1 MEPSNWFAPLRGI
14 VVLASLLFVAPT
26 ATSSPNAPAADGEWN
41 FRVLLDG
48 KEVGWHRYVVRGDG
62 ASTEVESRAQFD
74 VRFLMLN
81 AYSYRHTARERWR
94 GACLDQLESRTETN
108 GRVEKVAAVASDDA
122 VVVAGPSGDAR
133 LPGCVMSFAYW
144 DPRILRATRLLNSQ
158 TGELLPVT
166 VAEKGTERVNVAG
179 RTVAATR
186 HRLSAP
192 ELQIDLWYADGR
204 WVALEAPTPGG
215 RVLRYE
221 LR

>member
-1 MEPSNWFAPLRGI
+1 MKALTRPAPLRGI

-48 KEVGWHRYVVRGDG
+48 KEVGWHRYIVRGDG
-62 ASTEVESRAQFD
+62 AGTEVESRAQFD

-179 RTVAATR
+179 RNVAATR
-186 HRLSAP
+186 HRLSTP
-192 ELQIDLWYADGR
+192 DLQIDLWYADGR

-215 RVLRYE
+215 RTLRYE
-221 LR
+221 L

>member
-1 MEPSNWFAPLRGI
+1 MDTSTWLAPLRGI
-14 VVLASLLFVAPT
+14 AVLVTLLVVAQT
-26 ATSSPNAPAADGEWN
+26 AASSPAAPAAGGEWN

-62 ASTEVESRAQFD
+62 AATEVESRAQFD
-74 VRFLMLN
+74 VRFLLLN

-94 GACLDQLESRTETN
+94 GACLDELESRTETN

-122 VVVAGPSGDAR
+122 VVVAGPSGDTR

-158 TGELLPVT
+158 TGELLPVS
-166 VAEKGTERVNVAG
+166 VAERGTERINVAG
-179 RTVAATR
+179 RNVAATR

-192 ELQIDLWYADGR
+192 NLQIDLWYADGR

-215 RVLRYE
+215 RTLRYE
-221 LR
+221 L

>member
-1 MEPSNWFAPLRGI
+1 MKALTWPAPLRG
-14 VVLASLLFVAPT
+14 VAVLASLLFVAPT
-26 ATSSPNAPAADGEWN
+26 ATSSPNAPTADGEWN

-48 KEVGWHRYVVRGDG
+48 KEVGWHRYIVRGDG
-62 ASTEVESRAQFD
+62 AGTEVESRAQFD

-192 ELQIDLWYADGR
+192 DLQIDLWYADGR

-215 RVLRYE
+215 RTLRYE
-221 LR
+221 L

>member
-1 MEPSNWFAPLRGI
+1 MKALTWPAPLRGI
-14 VVLASLLFVAPT
+14 AVLASLLVMAPT
-26 ATSSPNAPAADGEWN
+26 ATSSPTAPAADGEWN

-94 GACLDQLESRTETN
+94 GACLDELESRTETN
-108 GRVEKVAAVASDDA
+108 GRVEEVAAVAYDDA
-122 VVVAGPSGDAR
+122 VVVDGPSGDAR

-158 TGELLPVT
+158 TGELLPVS
-166 VAEKGTERVNVAG
+166 VAERGTERVNVAG
-179 RTVAATR
+179 RNVAATR

-192 ELQIDLWYADGR
+192 DLQIDLWYADGR

-215 RVLRYE
+215 RTLRYE
-221 LR
+221 L

>member
-1 MEPSNWFAPLRGI
+1 MEPSNWFAALRGI
-14 VVLASLLFVAPT
+14 AVLSTLLVVTPTAISSPAAPT
-26 ATSSPNAPAADGEWN
+26 ADGEWN

-74 VRFLMLN
+74 VRFLLLN

-94 GACLDQLESRTETN
+94 GACLDELESRTETN
-108 GRVEKVAAVASDDA
+108 GRVEEVAAVAYDDA
-122 VVVAGPSGDAR
+122 VVVDGPSGDAR

-158 TGELLPVT
+158 TGELLPVS
-166 VAEKGTERVNVAG
+166 VAERGTERVNVAG
-179 RTVAATR
+179 RNVAATR

-192 ELQIDLWYADGR
+192 NLQIDLWYADGR

-215 RVLRYE
+215 RTLRYE
-221 LR
+221 L

>member
-1 MEPSNWFAPLRGI
+1 MKPSNWFAPLRGI
-14 VVLASLLFVAPT
+14 AVLSTLLVVTPTAISSPAAPT
-26 ATSSPNAPAADGEWN
+26 ADGEWN

-94 GACLDQLESRTETN
+94 GACLDELESRTETN
-108 GRVEKVAAVASDDA
+108 GRVEEVAAVAYDDA
-122 VVVAGPSGDAR
+122 VVVDGPSGDAR

-158 TGELLPVT
+158 TGELLPVS
-166 VAEKGTERVNVAG
+166 VAERGTERVNVAG
-179 RTVAATR
+179 RNVAATR

-192 ELQIDLWYADGR
+192 NLQIDLWYADGR

-215 RVLRYE
+215 RTLRYE
-221 LR
+221 L

>member
-1 MEPSNWFAPLRGI
+1 MKASTWFAPLRGI
-14 VVLASLLFVAPT
+14 AMLATLLVVAPT
-26 ATSSPNAPAADGEWN
+26 AVSSPAAPAADGEWN

-74 VRFLMLN
+74 VRFLLLN

-94 GACLDQLESRTETN
+94 GACLDELESRTETN
-108 GRVEKVAAVASDDA
+108 GRVEEVAAVAYDDA
-122 VVVAGPSGDAR
+122 VVVDGPSGDAR

-158 TGELLPVT
+158 TGELLPVS
-166 VAEKGTERVNVAG
+166 VAERGTERVNVAG
-179 RTVAATR
+179 RTVVASR

-192 ELQIDLWYADGR
+192 NLQIDLWYADGR

-215 RVLRYE
+215 RTLRYE
-221 LR
+221 L

>member
-1 MEPSNWFAPLRGI
+1 MEPSNWFAALRGI
-14 VVLASLLFVAPT
+14 AVLSTLLVVTPTAISSPAAPT
-26 ATSSPNAPAADGEWN
+26 ADGEWN

-74 VRFLMLN
+74 VRFLLLN

-94 GACLDQLESRTETN
+94 GACLDELESRTETN
-108 GRVEKVAAVASDDA
+108 GRVEEVAAVAYDDA
-122 VVVAGPSGDAR
+122 VVVDGPSGDAR

-158 TGELLPVT
+158 TGELLPVS
-166 VAEKGTERVNVAG
+166 VAERGIERVSVAG

-186 HRLSAP
+186 HRVSAP
-192 ELQIDLWYADGR
+192 NLQIDLWYADGR

-215 RVLRYE
+215 RTLRYE
-221 LR
+221 L

>member
-1 MEPSNWFAPLRGI
+1 MKALTWPAPLRGI
-14 VVLASLLFVAPT
+14 AVLASLLVVAPT
-26 ATSSPNAPAADGEWN
+26 ATSSPAAPAADGEWN

-48 KEVGWHRYVVRGDG
+48 KEVGWHRYIVRGDG
-62 ASTEVESRAQFD
+62 AATEVESRAQFD

-94 GACLDQLESRTETN
+94 GACLDELESRTETN
-108 GRVEKVAAVASDDA
+108 GRVEEVAAVAYDDA
-122 VVVAGPSGDAR
+122 VVVDGPSGDAR

-158 TGELLPVT
+158 TGELLPVS
-166 VAEKGTERVNVAG
+166 VAERGTERVSVAG

-192 ELQIDLWYADGR
+192 NLQIDLWYVDGR

-215 RVLRYE
+215 RTLRYE
-221 LR
+221 L

>member
-1 MEPSNWFAPLRGI
+1 MKALTRPAPLRGI

-26 ATSSPNAPAADGEWN
+26 AISSPNAPAADGEWN

-48 KEVGWHRYVVRGDG
+48 KEVGWHRYIVRGDG
-62 ASTEVESRAQFD
+62 AGTEVESRAQFD

-108 GRVEKVAAVASDDA
+108 GRVEKVAAVAYDDVM
-122 VVVAGPSGDAR
+122 VVDGPSGDVR

-144 DPRILRATRLLNSQ
+144 DPRILGATRLLNSQ
-158 TGELLPVT
+158 TGELLPVS
-166 VAEKGTERVNVAG
+166 VAERGTERVNVAG
-179 RTVAATR
+179 RNVAATR

-192 ELQIDLWYADGR
+192 DLQIDLWYADGR

-215 RVLRYE
+215 RTLRYE
-221 LR
+221 L

>member
-1 MEPSNWFAPLRGI
+1 MKALTWSAPLRGI
-14 VVLASLLFVAPT
+14 AVLASLLVVAPT
-26 ATSSPNAPAADGEWN
+26 ATSSPTAPAADGEWN

-74 VRFLMLN
+74 VRFLLLN

-94 GACLDQLESRTETN
+94 GACLDELESRTETN
-108 GRVEKVAAVASDDA
+108 GRVEEVAAVAYDDA
-122 VVVAGPSGDAR
+122 VVVDGPSGDAR

-158 TGELLPVT
+158 TGELLPVS
-166 VAEKGTERVNVAG
+166 VAERGTERVNVAG
-179 RTVAATR
+179 RNVAATR

-192 ELQIDLWYADGR
+192 NLQIDLWYADGR

-215 RVLRYE
+215 RTLRYE
-221 LR
+221 L

>member
-1 MEPSNWFAPLRGI
+1 MIEPSNWFAPLRGI
-14 VVLASLLFVAPT
+14 AALATLLVVTPTAISSPAAPT
-26 ATSSPNAPAADGEWN
+26 ADGEWN

-62 ASTEVESRAQFD
+62 ASTEVDSRAQFD

-94 GACLDQLESRTETN
+94 GACLDELESRTETN
-108 GRVEKVAAVASDDA
+108 GRVEEVAAVAYDDA
-122 VVVAGPSGDAR
+122 VVVDGPSGDAR

-144 DPRILRATRLLNSQ
+144 DPRILRATHLLNSQ
-158 TGELLPVT
+158 TGELLPVS
-166 VAEKGTERVNVAG
+166 VSERGTERVNVAG
-179 RTVAATR
+179 RHVAATR

-192 ELQIDLWYADGR
+192 NLQIDLWYADGR

-215 RVLRYE
+215 RTLRYE
-221 LR
+221 L

>member
-1 MEPSNWFAPLRGI
+1 MKALTWPAPLRGI

-48 KEVGWHRYVVRGDG
+48 KEVGWHRYIVRGDG
-62 ASTEVESRAQFD
+62 AGTEVESRAQFD

-192 ELQIDLWYADGR
+192 DLQIDLWYADGR

-215 RVLRYE
+215 RTLRYE
-221 LR
+221 L

>member
-1 MEPSNWFAPLRGI
+1 MDTSALLAPLRGFAVLVTLL
-14 VVLASLLFVAPT
+14 VVAQT
-26 ATSSPNAPAADGEWN
+26 AASSPAAPAAGGEWN

-62 ASTEVESRAQFD
+62 ASIEVESRAQFD

-94 GACLDQLESRTETN
+94 GACLDELESRTETN

-158 TGELLPVT
+158 TGELLPVS
-166 VAEKGTERVNVAG
+166 VAEQGTERVNVAG

-192 ELQIDLWYADGR
+192 DLQIDLWYADGR

-215 RVLRYE
+215 RTLRYE
-221 LR
+221 L

>member
-1 MEPSNWFAPLRGI
+1 METSTWFAPLRGI
-14 VVLASLLFVAPT
+14 AVLATLLIVAPT
-26 ATSSPNAPAADGEWN
+26 VSSSPAAPAAGGEWN

-48 KEVGWHRYVVRGDG
+48 KEVGWHRYIVRGDG
-62 ASTEVESRAQFD
+62 AGTEVESRAQFD

-192 ELQIDLWYADGR
+192 DLQIDLWYADGR

-215 RVLRYE
+215 RTLRYE
-221 LR
+221 L

>member
-1 MEPSNWFAPLRGI
+1 MKALTRPAPLRGI

-48 KEVGWHRYVVRGDG
+48 KEVGWHRYTVRGDG
-62 ASTEVESRAQFD
+62 AGTEVESRAQFD

-192 ELQIDLWYADGR
+192 DLQIDLWYADGR

-215 RVLRYE
+215 RTLRYE
-221 LR
+221 L

>member
-1 MEPSNWFAPLRGI
+1 MQASTWFAPLRSI
-14 VVLASLLFVAPT
+14 AVLATLLGVAPT
-26 ATSSPNAPAADGEWN
+26 VASSPAAPTAVGEWN

-62 ASTEVESRAQFD
+62 AATEVESRAQFD
-74 VRFLMLN
+74 VRFLRLN

-94 GACLDQLESRTETN
+94 GACLDELESRTETN

-158 TGELLPVT
+158 TGELLPVS
-166 VAEKGTERVNVAG
+166 VAERGTERVNVAG
-179 RTVAATR
+179 RNVAATR

-192 ELQIDLWYADGR
+192 NLQIDLWYADGR

-215 RVLRYE
+215 RTLRYE
-221 LR
+221 L